1 MEACSFLLR
10 PWDRTVGKVFLD
22 KRFPLG
28 ALFIAAIQPEV
39 HGKTHRTTDIMTRDG
54 IMRERIGV
62 VAMVR
67 MAVHIVE
74 QTPHMLAQGVIE
86 YQHRVGLGTADC
98 LCLLEQ
104 IRESPVVD
112 ALLEPGCLGE
122 EAGQVGFVSTLQ
134 HTAGD
139 VGQTFVV
146 QDDQTCQ
153 VVLEMVK
160 LAPILKEITKDL
172 GVGRHDGS
180 GTDDGKL
187 HEVLTLSPRGWDRAE
202 EYHTDV
208 RNGKIQQPSTRYRGE
223 SYRSSVHP
231 WRRQYNRPLVYLA

>member
-1 MEACSFLLR
+1 M
-10 PWDRTVGKVFLD
+10 
-22 KRFPLG
+22 
-28 ALFIAAIQPEV
+28 
-39 HGKTHRTTDIMTRDG
+39 
-54 IMRERIGV
+54 
-62 VAMVR
+62 
-67 MAVHIVE
+67 
-74 QTPHMLAQGVIE
+74 
-86 YQHRVGLGTADC
+86 
-98 LCLLEQ
+98 
-104 IRESPVVD
+104 
-112 ALLEPGCLGE
+112 EPGYLGE

-208 RNGKIQQPSTRYRGE
+208 RNGKIQQPSMLVEFEPGAKTFDAFMQLAFFLEALFGRRVELVTPE
-223 SYRSSVHP
+223 SLSPHIGPHILRELTYINFDETLSPAYTHRDPVSP
-231 WRRQYNRPLVYLA
+231 RPGAGAGARDLSAR

>member
-1 MEACSFLLR
+1 MTG
-10 PWDRTVGKVFLD
+10 DRIVRKGIRV
-22 KRFPLG
+22 
-28 ALFIAAIQPEV
+28 IAMI
-39 HGKTHRTTDIMTRDG
+39 IMVID
-54 IMRERIGV
+54 
-62 VAMVR
+62 
-67 MAVHIVE
+67 IVE
-74 QTPHMLAQGVIE
+74 QTAHMLAQRVIQNQE
-86 YQHRVGLGTADC
+86 RVRFRTAD
-98 LCLLEQ
+98 
-104 IRESPVVD
+104 RFR
-112 ALLEPGCLGE
+112 LLEPIRDATVIDAVLEPRRFGE

-208 RNGKIQQPSTRYRGE
+208 RNGKIQQPS
-223 SYRSSVHP
+223 SYKGFVS
-231 WRRQYNRPLVYLA
+231 RQPLNASQGDVRDNGTEYWEISRA